1 MHFSYDCSIL
11 ITKSVVHH
19 LFNLHFATG
28 PAGDASRG
36 AELLRGR
43 RASLKELAQ
52 LVHGTE
58 GVEVATR
65 EILANCLQ

>member
-1 MHFSYDCSIL
+1 MKKKQRHSSFR
-11 ITKSVVHH
+11 
-19 LFNLHFATG
+19 LHFATG

-52 LVHGTE
+52 LVQRAE
-58 GVEVATR
+58 GVVVATR